1 MSVIVMETLKKT
13 DGIAKENQFLPMLNI
28 MNWFEIN
35 SKI

>member
-1 MSVIVMETLKKT
+1 MLVIVMETLKKT
-13 DGIAKENQFLPMLNI
+13 DRIAKENQFLPMLNI